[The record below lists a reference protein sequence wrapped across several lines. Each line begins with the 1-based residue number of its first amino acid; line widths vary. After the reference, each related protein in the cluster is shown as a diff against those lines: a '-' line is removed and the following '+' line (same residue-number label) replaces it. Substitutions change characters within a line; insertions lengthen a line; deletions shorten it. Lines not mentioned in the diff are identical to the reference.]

1 MKEKREAAFTGCRCQ
16 DTAPGPEAINLI
28 LGQTERKR
36 LLLHSCCGPCSTAC
50 IERLAPLYEIT
61 VFYYNPCITEREEY
75 EKRKAEQI
83 RFITAYKR
91 DQHLAGLDF
100 IEGDYEPEEYLARVR
115 GLEGEPEGGARC
127 AVCFTQRLTKAA
139 EMAKKLE
146 IPGFTTTLTVSPHK
160 NYELIT
166 QIGRQAGERCG
177 VEYLPFDF
185 KKKAGFQRSIQLS
198 HEYGLYR
205 QNYCGCRFSKRD

>member
-91 DQHLAGLDF
+91 DQHLAGGKDCVF
-100 IEGDYEPEEYLARVR
+100 TYYGDIEDWN
-115 GLEGEPEGGARC
+115 
-127 AVCFTQRLTKAA
+127 T
-139 EMAKKLE
+139 
-146 IPGFTTTLTVSPHK
+146 
-160 NYELIT
+160 
-166 QIGRQAGERCG
+166 
-177 VEYLPFDF
+177 YLPI
-185 KKKAGFQRSIQLS
+185 KNCCLCALEKAYRAGRTHFCKPISCALYPIREKQLGEGLIGLNYNRWSVCKMAIAKGIQ
-198 HEYGLYR
+198 ENLYLYQFLRDPLIRRFGDAWYQELLDTVR
-205 QNYCGCRFSKRD
+205 QLKEQGYL